1 MIAAA
6 ESDLFKIFE
15 SPCQQPKR
23 FLVVKPP
30 KTTIGFLQRPRL
42 SKYVNPPLMVIKQI
56 RWNSLIHTEPTLRE
70 TFMILS
76 YFSNSKIGQYI
87 LCYILPTTY
96 SASHL
101 YTSTYLHTLPKE
113 VVSTKQYTST
123 SPLCQHFALVYYFV
137 FMYIFVMKL
146 FKGYVFCQLSIHLKI
161 QYCRLLGILLVLFFP
176 QVTLNENRTV
186 LFQD

>member
-1 MIAAA
+1 MKYKG
-6 ESDLFKIFE
+6 LKFKIFE
-15 SPCQQPKR
+15 SLCQQPKR

-113 VVSTKQYTST
+113 VVSTKQLVPLLYVSTFLWGTTLYLCTS
-123 SPLCQHFALVYYFV
+123 L
-137 FMYIFVMKL
+137 
-146 FKGYVFCQLSIHLKI
+146 
-161 QYCRLLGILLVLFFP
+161 
-176 QVTLNENRTV
+176 
-186 LFQD
+186 